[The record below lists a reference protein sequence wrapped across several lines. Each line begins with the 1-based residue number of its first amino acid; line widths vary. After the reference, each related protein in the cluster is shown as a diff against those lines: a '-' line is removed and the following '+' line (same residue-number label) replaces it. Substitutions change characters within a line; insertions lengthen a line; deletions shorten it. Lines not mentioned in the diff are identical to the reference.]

1 MFICTWSVSLSDLL
15 FWLSK
20 AILVSDNCRN
30 ESLQAV
36 CQKRQKQIHS
46 GNKWQ
51 EECWE
56 FSLTGINV
64 RHPVVKGLITFD
76 HAGGRLLLVDCIIPP
91 PFQFGKGTL
100 SSQKVIVSNKDKL
113 SPLLLTEMS
122 SKSPLTHRMRHI
134 IGGFYTIKSII
145 KAVIKNNENTASCNV
160 SFLNL

>member
-46 GNKWQ
+46 GNK
-51 EECWE
+51 CWE
-56 FSLTGINV
+56 FSLMGINV
-64 RHPVVKGLITFD
+64 RYPVVKGLITFD
-76 HAGGRLLLVDCIIPP
+76 HSGGRLLLADCITPAP

-113 SPLLLTEMS
+113 SPLIDRNVKQIAFDTQDEAYYWRLLHNKRYNYS
-122 SKSPLTHRMRHI
+122 SNWK
-134 IGGFYTIKSII
+134 
-145 KAVIKNNENTASCNV
+145 
-160 SFLNL
+160 

>member
-1 MFICTWSVSLSDLL
+1 MFICTWSVSLSDIL

-46 GNKWQ
+46 GNK
-51 EECWE
+51 CWE
-56 FSLTGINV
+56 FSLMGINV
-64 RHPVVKGLITFD
+64 RYPVVKGLITFD
-76 HAGGRLLLVDCIIPP
+76 HSGGRLLLADCITPAP

-134 IGGFYTIKSII
+134 IGGFYTMKGII
-145 KAVIKNNENTASCNV
+145 IAVIENNEKTASCNV
-160 SFLNL
+160 WFLNL